1 MAPRHKGLQHRA
13 GNDPRAAALLV
24 VSEVLTSDVD
34 SQAALDRRL
43 KTSGLTPSDKGL
55 CTELSYGLLRRH
67 LRLEWFLRQKLD
79 KPDKLPAEV
88 LLMLELAAYE
98 LAHTRIPAHASLNW
112 TVNLV
117 RNRFGRGL
125 AGVANG
131 VLRGFQ
137 RGLEQEY
144 ENPAFYLERLG
155 LAASGEHDSPL
166 FLAAFYGMPEWIVRL
181 WLEAYGPEKTRIIL
195 ASAQEPA
202 PLGLRVNMLRPEAR
216 AVRNELSQARSDQG
230 EMFWLEPDLAVLPGG
245 GAALPLRRWTQQGL
259 VSRQSAAAYQA
270 LWALRPRGWRGPVWD
285 ACAGRGGKSLA
296 LLEQGI
302 AVALLSDASAAR
314 LSGFGQEFERLFGP
328 AGERIENAPQLP
340 QSRPGSAETVLAAL
354 GGEKFGTVLLDVPCS
369 GLGTLAHRPEIRWR
383 RTPADL
389 SKLCASQAEILEAA
403 AAALQPGGRLVY
415 LTCTLNPAENREQ
428 VDLFLEKHPE
438 FKKEQIWDSLEGQN
452 WPQELIFFPSLGEF
466 FWGAVLTR

>member
-1 MAPRHKGLQHRA
+1 MTPKYKGLQHRA

-24 VSEVLTSDVD
+24 VSEILTSDAD

-43 KTSGLTPSDKGL
+43 KASSLVPGDKSL
-55 CTELSYGLLRRH
+55 CTELTYGLLRRH

-137 RGLEQEY
+137 RGLSQEY
-144 ENPAFYLERLG
+144 ENPSFYLERLG
-155 LAASGEHDSPL
+155 LGEAGGQEEPA
-166 FLAAFYGMPEWIVRL
+166 FLAVFYGMPEWIVRL
-181 WLEAYGPEKTRIIL
+181 WLKAYGPEKTRICL
-195 ASAQEPA
+195 AAAQEPA

-216 AVRNELSQARSDQG
+216 AVHNELSQARSDNG
-230 EMFWLEPDLAVLPGG
+230 GMFWLEPDLAVLQGG
-245 GAALPLRRWTQQGL
+245 GAALPLRRWLEQGL
-259 VSRQSAAAYQA
+259 VSCQSPGAYQA
-270 LWALRPRGWRGPVWD
+270 LWALRPRNWKLPIWD
-285 ACAGRGGKSLA
+285 ACSGRGGKSLA

-302 AVALLSDASAAR
+302 PVALLSDASAAR
-314 LSGFGQEFERLFGP
+314 LSGFGQEFDRLFGP
-328 AGERIENAPQLP
+328 AEGRIANAPELP
-340 QSRPGSAETVLAAL
+340 ESKAGAA
-354 GGEKFGTVLLDVPCS
+354 GGLPAGQKFGTVLLDVPCS
-369 GLGTLAHRPEIRWR
+369 GLGTLSHRPEIRWR
-383 RTPADL
+383 RSPEDL
-389 SKLCASQAEILEAA
+389 EKLCASQAEILEAG

-415 LTCTLNPAENREQ
+415 LTCTLNPAENLEQ
-428 VDLFLEKHPE
+428 VELFLEKHPE
-438 FKKEQIWDSLEGQN
+438 FKKELLWDALEGQN
-452 WPQELIFFPSLGEF
+452 WPQELVFFPCLGEF
-466 FWGAVLTR
+466 FCGAVLTR